1 MIRDY
6 VDIAN
11 EYAERV
17 LRGTVPACEYVK
29 QAARRHLDDLAAAS
43 GGDDFPFVFDETAA
57 IVACRIIELMP
68 FTKGKWA
75 REGRTIRMSD
85 WQVFI
90 TACVFGWKRASDG
103 LRRYRIAYVEV
114 PRKNGKALALDTPI
128 PTPGGWTTMGEIKP
142 GDYVFDDE
150 GQPTRVTRA
159 TDVMHGHD
167 CYRVTFSDGA
177 EIIADAEHLWAVQS
191 RRTGRPGG
199 AETAGMTMDEIRRP
213 NELIRTT
220 RELAENVEID
230 RRGRTERN
238 HRVRLAGPLRLPEAD
253 LPIHP
258 YGFGCWLGDGS
269 STNALITCSYD
280 DLDLIDEIR
289 RCGVDAN
296 ETSTSNENSGAFYLT
311 TPGHVHSKKHS
322 VRGKLRALGVWGN
335 KHIPAPYLRA
345 SEAQRLALLQGLMD
359 TDGYASKAGQCEF
372 TTTSPALRDGFL
384 ELALSLG
391 YKPSVKTAR
400 ATIDGKDCGEK
411 YRVQFWAYRERPAF
425 RRARKAERLKPT
437 PARPTRSSYRHIVS
451 IEPVES
457 VPVRCITVDAPSS
470 LFLCGRE
477 MIPTHNS
484 EWSAAVA
491 LYMFAA
497 DGEHGAEVYSGA
509 TTEKQAKIVF
519 TAAQRMARKTEA
531 FREAFGVEV
540 MASNLSIPENGSKF
554 EPLIGKPGDGASPS
568 CAIVDEY
575 HEHATDHLYDS
586 METGMGAREQ
596 PLMWVITTAGS
607 DISGPCYEL
616 RSDVIRTL
624 EGTLKND
631 ELFGIIYTIDKD
643 DDWTSEE
650 ALIKAN
656 PNIGVSVDGDY
667 LRRQIRDAVANS
679 RRQNITKTKHLN
691 VWVQA
696 REAWM
701 NMEAWNRQAREMTE
715 DEFAGEPCWMGLD
728 LASKIDI
735 ASAVKVFRR
744 GEEWFVFGRHY
755 LPEDRIEDVE
765 NRHYQKWLTDGH
777 LQGTEGDII
786 DHDAN
791 EADIAADADR
801 HKLLTVGY
809 DPYNATQLAV
819 NLTRRRIETLE
830 IRQTAK
836 FLSDPMKWIEAL
848 VLAGNLW
855 HDGNAAMT
863 WMMSNVVARVD
874 ANDNVFPRK
883 ERAENKIDGPVAL
896 IIAMNVAM
904 RQEGAGPSVY
914 QSRRIRTL

>member
-90 TACVFGWKRASDG
+90 TACVFGWKRVRDG
-103 LRRYRIAYVEV
+103 LRRYRIVYVEV
-114 PRKNGKALALDTPI
+114 PRKNGK
-128 PTPGGWTTMGEIKP
+128 
-142 GDYVFDDE
+142 
-150 GQPTRVTRA
+150 
-159 TDVMHGHD
+159 
-167 CYRVTFSDGA
+167 
-177 EIIADAEHLWAVQS
+177 
-191 RRTGRPGG
+191 
-199 AETAGMTMDEIRRP
+199 
-213 NELIRTT
+213 
-220 RELAENVEID
+220 
-230 RRGRTERN
+230 
-238 HRVRLAGPLRLPEAD
+238 
-253 LPIHP
+253 
-258 YGFGCWLGDGS
+258 
-269 STNALITCSYD
+269 
-280 DLDLIDEIR
+280 
-289 RCGVDAN
+289 
-296 ETSTSNENSGAFYLT
+296 
-311 TPGHVHSKKHS
+311 
-322 VRGKLRALGVWGN
+322 
-335 KHIPAPYLRA
+335 
-345 SEAQRLALLQGLMD
+345 
-359 TDGYASKAGQCEF
+359 
-372 TTTSPALRDGFL
+372 
-384 ELALSLG
+384 
-391 YKPSVKTAR
+391 
-400 ATIDGKDCGEK
+400 
-411 YRVQFWAYRERPAF
+411 
-425 RRARKAERLKPT
+425 
-437 PARPTRSSYRHIVS
+437 
-451 IEPVES
+451 
-457 VPVRCITVDAPSS
+457 
-470 LFLCGRE
+470 
-477 MIPTHNS
+477 S

-540 MASNLSIPENGSKF
+540 MASNMSIPENGSKF

-656 PNIGVSVDGDY
+656 PNLGVSVDGDY

-786 DHDAN
+786 DHDAI
-791 EADIAADADR
+791 EADIAEDAER

-904 RQEGAGPSVY
+904 RESASGPSVY
-914 QSRRIRTL
+914 QSRGIRTL